1 MIGTVSISLLN
12 EYRRDWIIGF
22 ASSSKY
28 WGLPITSLTISAV
41 IGICFIKLNAHRI
54 EGITQIDNLRSQKLM
69 ESLGFK
75 EEGIKRSYYRDDN
88 NKTFIDAKIY
98 GLLSN
103 EFVYLD
109 KLMEVN
115 IRDKTY

>member
-1 MIGTVSISLLN
+1 M
-12 EYRRDWIIGF
+12 
-22 ASSSKY
+22 
-28 WGLPITSLTISAV
+28 
-41 IGICFIKLNAHRI
+41 

-88 NKTFIDAKIY
+88 NKTFIDVKIY